1 MAELNT
7 GDGGGGK
14 KGSKKVRSKKLNS
27 KVDLTAMVDL
37 AFLLITFFM
46 LTTSLSKT
54 QSIDLGLPDKDEDP
68 TKNKDVKVDENRTM
82 TILLGDHDKMKVY
95 MGLLA
100 TPKVAPKDIT
110 YGKEGIRKELLKRKE
125 EVIKYTGT
133 KDKGIIVIIKPTKK
147 SNYRNLVD
155 ILDEMA
161 IADVPTYA
169 IVNDFSPEES
179 KLIGVDAAGTPD
191 TPATPT
197 APATP

>member
-14 KGSKKVRSKKLNS
+14 SGKVRSKKQNS

-46 LTTSLSKT
+46 LTTSLSKP
-54 QSIDLGLPDKDEDP
+54 QSMDLGLPDKDDDKKTP
-68 TKNKDVKVDENRTM
+68 PVKVDENRTM
-82 TILLGDHDKMKVY
+82 TVLLGDDNKMTYY

-100 TPKVAPKDIT
+100 TPKIAPKDIS
-110 YGKEGIRKELLKRKE
+110 YGKEGIRKELLKQKA
-125 EVIKYTGT
+125 EVIKYTGN
-133 KDKGIIVIIKPTKK
+133 KDKGLIVIIKPSKK

-169 IVNDFSPEES
+169 IVNDYSPEEK
-179 KLIGVDAAGTPD
+179 KLIGEGSLTAATD
-191 TPATPT
+191 TAPTATP
-197 APATP
+197 